1 MALQGGKT
9 MKIKIACPLNSFRG
23 AFMRDRWEITGLVL
37 AFLPGLML
45 AAPVVGYLWALLGL
59 SFGWIAW
66 TLILFVAV
74 QIALHIR
81 EHFKIVSW
89 SELLGLAI
97 LLIGIVIVYV
107 PALLTLEP
115 GSSASAVWYKALNLT
130 DGGHLYRAMP
140 WLSNWVGAGVAPL
153 SAYEQ
158 YGALVS
164 GAQYTFGDLHFMGL
178 PGGTWF
184 FAWWAMIS
192 RSLLFVGPMLLMLS
206 TGIAVNRLLHQAMP
220 GTNWPTRTL
229 LALLLV
235 AMPVYLWLG
244 RGMSP
249 AAYAV
254 PCYLFALLLLMH
266 GDAKGWFYPAA
277 LVALLAIPIL
287 CGTDFILPFLAAVL
301 LLTWRRPGWGL
312 GLAVSG
318 ALLFY
323 GLTVVEPLWFGQ
335 VVGMPIW
342 VRLLFLFTL
351 AFYLI
356 GLLLYRFF
364 SRDTAEK
371 WSRSTWVSILF
382 YAGLLV
388 AVLFLFKKNTSP
400 AGGPVALS
408 GFRSLTMVFSGVVL
422 IAGLAGFPALLKQHK
437 WPLLFRLTVV
447 GLFLSQLIFF
457 RERPIETF
465 YTGLLPYIA
474 LILPLLWLSF
484 AMWVKKARGWP
495 RYLVLGALLA
505 LTVTQAWHAH
515 QIPGNQGIAAD
526 LRAFMRQVKNTGADE
541 DTAIAYDPTMEQ
553 TLAPWIWYTGMT
565 PAPILQGGE
574 IGVLDAV
581 TDDWL
586 YITGRT
592 VTASQAAGSIAYAYA
607 PPQKNALPGAPQ
619 PSDEPWALLDR
630 EDIVANMEGLVFPS
644 ITWRAEGLG
653 EAGATHARCV
663 GLSVPVGDNRYLR
676 IEIPPEAAGLLD
688 RGLEVCADGVPLLF
702 FDGNASMGHVY
713 WFRLP
718 QGMAS
723 FSAVDMYIDPLK
735 DRAEGD
741 AQSGIRIMS
750 IHLTQRTQ

>member
-1 MALQGGKT
+1 MN
-9 MKIKIACPLNSFRG
+9 IKMACPLNSFRG
-23 AFMRDRWEITGLVL
+23 AFMRDRWEITGLIL

-66 TLILFVAV
+66 TLILFIAV

-89 SELLGLAI
+89 GELLGLAI
-97 LLIGIVIVYV
+97 LLTGIVIAYV
-107 PALLTLEP
+107 PASLALEP
-115 GSSASAVWYKALNLT
+115 GSSASAVWYKALNLI

-164 GAQYTFGDLHFMGL
+164 SAQYTFGDLHFMGL
-178 PGGTWF
+178 PGGAWF

-206 TGIAVNRLLHQAMP
+206 TGIAVNRLLHRALPQ
-220 GTNWPTRTL
+220 TNWPTRTL
-229 LALLLV
+229 LALLLI

-244 RGMSP
+244 RGMFP
-249 AAYAV
+249 AAYAL
-254 PCYLFALLLLMH
+254 PCYMFALLLLMH
-266 GDAKGWFYPAA
+266 DEAKGWFYPSVLIAS
-277 LVALLAIPIL
+277 LAVPIL

-301 LLTWRRPGWGL
+301 LLTWHRPAWGL
-312 GLAVSG
+312 GLAASG

-335 VVGMPIW
+335 VLGMPVW
-342 VRLLFLFTL
+342 VRLLFFFTL
-351 AFYLI
+351 AFYLA
-356 GLLLYRFF
+356 GLLLHRFF
-364 SRDTAEK
+364 NRDAAER
-371 WSRSTWVSILF
+371 WSRSAWVSILF
-382 YAGLLV
+382 YAGLLL
-388 AVLFLFKKNTSP
+388 AVLFLFKKNTSL
-400 AGGPVALS
+400 AGGTVALS
-408 GFRSLTMVFSGVVL
+408 GFKSLTMVFSGVVL
-422 IAGLAGFPALLKQHK
+422 IAGIAGFPALLRQHK

-465 YTGLLPYIA
+465 YTNLLPYIA

-484 AMWVKKARGWP
+484 ALWVKKAHGWP

-505 LTVTQAWHAH
+505 LIVAHAWGAH

-526 LRAFMRQVKNTGADE
+526 LRAFARQARDVGADE
-541 DTAIAYDPTMEQ
+541 DTAIAYDPVMEQ
-553 TLAPWIWYTGMT
+553 ALAPWIWYTGMT

-581 TDDWL
+581 TEDWL
-586 YITGRT
+586 YITGRPVT
-592 VTASQAAGSIAYAYA
+592 VSQAAGSIAYTYA
-607 PPQKNALPGAPQ
+607 PPQKDALPGVPQ
-619 PSDEPWALLDR
+619 PVEAPWALLDR
-630 EDIVANMEGLVFPS
+630 ENIAADMGDTVFPS
-644 ITWRAEGLG
+644 LTWRAEGLG
-653 EAGATHARCV
+653 EADATHARCV
-663 GLSVPVGDNRYLR
+663 GLHAPVGDNQYLL
-676 IEIPPEAAGLLD
+676 IEVPGGETGLLD
-688 RGLEVCADGVPLLF
+688 RGLKVCADGVPLTLF
-702 FDGNASMGHVY
+702 DTDPTGHVY
-713 WFRLP
+713 WFKLP
-718 QGMAS
+718 QGMKG

-735 DRAEGD
+735 DGAEGD
-741 AQSGIRIMS
+741 AGSGISIMS
-750 IHLTQRTQ
+750 IRLSQRTP